1 MRTATSVVVTAVL
14 LSLTVTSLFAK
25 GEPNGWVLAG
35 KEPAS
40 YVVDIDNSQAH
51 SGKSCAL
58 YASVGEPKGFGTI
71 MQYFDPVDYRG
82 KRLQLSGF
90 VKSKDVKSWAGM
102 WMRVDGPVQG
112 QSLAFDNMANRPIKG
127 TNDWTRYSIVL
138 DIPESATNLSFGV
151 LLDGQG
157 KLWMDDLQFQIVDNA
172 VPTTDTLPQTKK
184 APENLDF
191 EH

>member
-1 MRTATSVVVTAVL
+1 MRTATSVVFTAAL
-14 LSLTVTSLFAK
+14 LSLTGTSLFAK
-25 GEPNGWVLAG
+25 GEPSGWVLAG

-40 YVVDIDNSQAH
+40 YVVEIDSSQAH
-51 SGKSCAL
+51 SGKSCAA
-58 YASVGEPKGFGTI
+58 YASIGEPKGFGTI
-71 MQYFDPVDYRG
+71 MQYFNPVDYRG

-90 VKSKDVKSWAGM
+90 IKSKDVKSWAGM

-112 QSLAFDNMANRPIKG
+112 QSLAFDNMTDRPIKG

-138 DIPESATNLSFGV
+138 DVSEAVTNLAFGV
-151 LLDGQG
+151 ILDGQG
-157 KLWMDDLQFQIVDNA
+157 KVWIDDLQFQIVDST
-172 VPTTDTLPQTKK
+172 VPTTDTLPQIKK